1 MYQPLFHFR
10 GVAAGA
16 ETLRRNWVKFR
27 NKIQLHSATTEGKK
41 KNRCGYIC
49 LYMDMHVAAQF
60 QAHKQAELLSTTSAN
75 SQRQLPGFILFKDLF
90 CLKSS
95 LYPEY

>member
-27 NKIQLHSATTEGKK
+27 NKIRLHSATTEGG

-49 LYMDMHVAAQF
+49 LYMYMHVAAQL
-60 QAHKQAELLSTTSAN
+60 QAHKQGSAPEYHISKQPTSAAWIY
-75 SQRQLPGFILFKDLF
+75 FV
-90 CLKSS
+90 
-95 LYPEY
+95 

>member
-27 NKIQLHSATTEGKK
+27 NKIQLHSATTEEKK
-41 KNRCGYIC
+41 KPLWLHLFVYGY
-49 LYMDMHVAAQF
+49 ARGGSASSAQ
-60 QAHKQAELLSTTSAN
+60 TGSA
-75 SQRQLPGFILFKDLF
+75 
-90 CLKSS
+90 
-95 LYPEY
+95 PEYHISKQPASAAWIYFV